1 MSSMDATVATAQ
13 QPGSEN
19 PAMVQLGQLVKALDL
34 SQEADQE
41 TLLKTGRLLGRMQT
55 AFDEVVKQ
63 NQILQQEVLDLKS
76 ALGQV
81 FVLLKTEQAAHAQN
95 EVVTQEAMTA
105 MRFQELELAKKLDT
119 VVSKDVFEA
128 YTKVAEAR
136 IKEAVDRAAAMQE
149 ANRAMRQELD
159 TRVGAAQTSMEAALQ
174 AVKATA
180 AQVAVDKQE
189 RDEKIAQC
197 QNGLTTQITALA
209 NRVQTVE
216 GRIGGVEG
224 RTGNLEQ
231 RVGGVEGRVGSHSHP
246 VSCELVWRKVPGGS
260 QRHLVVRVGPPVFR
274 GRASAGRYRTFRW
287 LSLRRFPGSTEVAP

>member
-1 MSSMDATVATAQ
+1 
-13 QPGSEN
+13 
-19 PAMVQLGQLVKALDL
+19 
-34 SQEADQE
+34 
-41 TLLKTGRLLGRMQT
+41 
-55 AFDEVVKQ
+55 
-63 NQILQQEVLDLKS
+63 
-76 ALGQV
+76 
-81 FVLLKTEQAAHAQN
+81 
-95 EVVTQEAMTA
+95 
-105 MRFQELELAKKLDT
+105 
-119 VVSKDVFEA
+119 
-128 YTKVAEAR
+128 
-136 IKEAVDRAAAMQE
+136 
-149 ANRAMRQELD
+149 
-159 TRVGAAQTSMEAALQ
+159 MEAALQ

-260 QRHLVVRVGPPVFR
+260 QRHLVVRVGP
-274 GRASAGRYRTFRW
+274 ASG
-287 LSLRRFPGSTEVAP
+287 EVWI

>member
-149 ANRAMRQELD
+149 ANRALRQELD

-260 QRHLVVRVGPPVFR
+260 QRHLVVRVGP
-274 GRASAGRYRTFRW
+274 ASG
-287 LSLRRFPGSTEVAP
+287 EVWI